1 MIRRFLSGRPADIL
15 NICFLSF
22 LTVLTIVFN
31 QKVEGPVLLIGV
43 YLGLIGAQAVLI
55 ALKDKGKALRFV
67 YDLVFPTVSILVI
80 FDSLGR
86 IVHAINPRDIDPLL
100 IRIDYLLF
108 GCHPT
113 VAIEKIVRPPL
124 TDLLQI
130 AYSSYYFLPITLGA
144 VLIFRRNPAFDRA
157 LFFIMLCFYLS
168 YAGYLLMPALGPRFT
183 MSHLQTRDLEGWL
196 VAGPIQELLNR
207 LEGVKRDAFPSGHT
221 GVALT
226 VLFLAFRFERRLF
239 RWFLPF
245 VTALILATVY
255 CRYHYVVDVIAG
267 ALLTLMTLALGEW
280 VYGYRTQRDDPHY

>member
-1 MIRRFLSGRPADIL
+1 MIRRLLSGRPADIL

-22 LTVLTIVFN
+22 LTVLTLVFR
-31 QKVEGPVLLIGV
+31 QRVEGPVLLFGL
-43 YLGLIGAQAVLI
+43 YLGLIGTQAALI
-55 ALKDKGKALRFV
+55 ALKDRGKALRFV

-113 VAIEKIVRPPL
+113 VAIEKMMYPPL
-124 TDLLQI
+124 TDLLQL
-130 AYSSYYFLPITLGA
+130 AYSSYYFLPIILGA
-144 VLIFRRNPAFDRA
+144 VLIFRRDPAFDRA

-168 YAGYLLMPALGPRFT
+168 YIGYLLMPALGPRFT
-183 MSHLQTRDLEGWL
+183 MNHLQARDLEGWIA
-196 VAGPIQELLNR
+196 AGPIQELLNR

-221 GVALT
+221 GIALT
-226 VLFLAFRFERRLF
+226 VLYLAFRFDRRLF
-239 RWFLPF
+239 RWFLPL
-245 VTALILATVY
+245 VAALIVATVY

-267 ALLTLMTLALGEW
+267 VMLALITLALGEW
-280 VYGYRTQRDDPHY
+280 VYGYREQRNDSHR